1 MRGAALA
8 ALDKPSWWSALYS
21 YLQYYWRDVLQ
32 LAVDHVIVVLISVVI
47 STIVGV
53 ALGVATYRTERPREL
68 VLAVTGTFLTIP
80 SLALF
85 GLFITIPGLG
95 LGERSVIIGLVLYGL
110 LPIVRN
116 TVVGLR
122 QVDPAIV
129 ESAQGMGMGRTQR
142 LLRIEL
148 PLAWPV
154 IVTGM
159 RVSTLIL
166 IGIAA
171 IGAYIKG
178 PGLGELIFTGLS
190 SIGSA
195 NALSQVL
202 AGTLGVII
210 LAILF
215 DLVYVVIS
223 WITIPKGIR

>member
-1 MRGAALA
+1 MAA
-8 ALDKPSWWSALYS
+8 DVSWWSS
-21 YLQYYWRDVLQ
+21 FVTYLQFTWHDVVQ
-32 LAVDHVIVVLISVVI
+32 LAIDHVVVVVI
-47 STIVGV
+47 SVAIATVVGV
-53 ALGVATYRTERPREL
+53 ALGVATYRTDRPREL
-68 VLAVTGTFLTIP
+68 VLAVTGTILTIP

-85 GLFITIPGLG
+85 GLFLGIPGLG
-95 LGERSVIIGLVLYGL
+95 LGSRSVVLALVLYGL

-116 TVVGLR
+116 TIVGLR
-122 QVDPAIV
+122 EVDPAVV

-171 IGAYIKG
+171 IGAYIQG
-178 PGLGELIFTGLS
+178 PGLGQLIFSGLS
-190 SIGSA
+190 AIGSA
-195 NALSQVL
+195 TALNEVL
-202 AGTLGVII
+202 AGTAGVIV
-210 LAILF
+210 LAVLF

-223 WITIPKGIR
+223 MLTIRRGIR

>member
-1 MRGAALA
+1 MGTDA
-8 ALDKPSWWSALYS
+8 SWWSS
-21 YLQYYWRDVLQ
+21 FVTYLQFTWRDVVQ
-32 LAVDHVIVVLISVVI
+32 LAIDHVVVVVI
-47 STIVGV
+47 SVAIATVVGV
-53 ALGVATYRTERPREL
+53 ALGVATYRTDRPREL
-68 VLAVTGTFLTIP
+68 VLAVTGTILTIP

-85 GLFITIPGLG
+85 GLFLGIPGLG
-95 LGERSVIIGLVLYGL
+95 LGSRSVVVALVLYGL

-116 TVVGLR
+116 TIVGLR
-122 QVDPAIV
+122 EVDPAVV

-171 IGAYIKG
+171 IGAYIQG
-178 PGLGELIFTGLS
+178 PGLGQLIFSGLS
-190 SIGSA
+190 EIGSA
-195 NALSQVL
+195 TALNEVL
-202 AGTLGVII
+202 AGTSGVIV
-210 LAILF
+210 LAVLF

-223 WITIPKGIR
+223 RLTIRRGIR

>member
-1 MRGAALA
+1 MGT
-8 ALDKPSWWSALYS
+8 DVSWWSS
-21 YLQYYWRDVLQ
+21 FVTYLQFTWRDVVQ
-32 LAVDHVIVVLISVVI
+32 LAIDHVVVVVI
-47 STIVGV
+47 SVAIATVVGV
-53 ALGVATYRTERPREL
+53 ALGVATYRTDRPREL
-68 VLAVTGTFLTIP
+68 VLAVTGTILTIP

-85 GLFITIPGLG
+85 GLFLGIPGLG
-95 LGERSVIIGLVLYGL
+95 LGSRSVVVALVLYGL

-116 TVVGLR
+116 TIVGLR
-122 QVDPAIV
+122 EVDPAVV

-171 IGAYIKG
+171 IGAYIQG
-178 PGLGELIFTGLS
+178 PGLGQLIFSGLS
-190 SIGSA
+190 VIGSA
-195 NALSQVL
+195 TALYVVL
-202 AGTLGVII
+202 AGTAGVIV
-210 LAILF
+210 LAVLF

-223 WITIPKGIR
+223 RLTIRRGIR